1 MKMSN
6 LPSKLE
12 ALNLELGEDW
22 LMHLVLI
29 SLPTSF
35 GQFKVSY
42 NTHKDKQF
50 HDELISHCVQKEERL
65 QKDKFESVHL
75 SLASQNKK
83 RKKTKGALSKKNKRK
98 MKNLLATSTRSWDT

>member
-1 MKMSN
+1 
-6 LPSKLE
+6 
-12 ALNLELGEDW
+12 
-22 LMHLVLI
+22 
-29 SLPTSF
+29 
-35 GQFKVSY
+35 
-42 NTHKDKQF
+42 
-50 HDELISHCVQKEERL
+50 VQKEERL